1 MLAKEPSV
9 SGPDLGQLI
18 RNSDK
23 LLIGGAWVS
32 AVSGATFDVENPAT
46 GEVIAQAAAGDAADI
61 DVAVKAARRALDG
74 PWSKMTPME
83 RTRLMLKLA
92 DLLETKAEEF
102 AFLETHDVG
111 QPLWLS
117 RASAGGAP
125 DVVRYNA
132 GWVSKITG
140 ETMTPLAPGNWHAY
154 TTRQPVGVVGLIV
167 PWNSPY
173 SSTISK
179 LSGILAAGCT
189 VIIKPAEQTPLS
201 TVRLGELIQEVG
213 FPDGVVNIVNGYGE
227 KAGAALVAHPDVDK
241 ISFTGSTETGRAV
254 LRGIAGT
261 MKRVT
266 LELGGKSPVIILPDA
281 DIDKAIEASAGGI
294 FLNSGQICIAGSR
307 LFAHRSVFDR
317 VVEGV
322 AKRAQALRVGPGIEP
337 GVNMGPLVSKTQLDR
352 VSTFLDEGRKDGAQ
366 IVTGGKRIGE
376 KGYFLQPTV
385 LAETNANMSVVRDEI
400 FGPVLCAMAFD
411 DQTLEEV
418 AREANN
424 TVYGLAANIWTRD
437 ISAAHKLAKMIKAGM
452 IKINSRDFPETS
464 MPFGG
469 FKQSGFGRERGR
481 EGVESYTELK
491 SVMVAL

>member
-1 MLAKEPSV
+1 MSAQPTVASK
-9 SGPDLGQLI
+9 PDLGRLT
-18 RNSDK
+18 RNSCK
-23 LLIGGAWVS
+23 LLIGGAWVEPR
-32 AVSGATFDVENPAT
+32 SGATFDVEDPAT
-46 GEVIAQAAAGDAADI
+46 GEVIAKAAKGDAADI
-61 DVAVKAARRALDG
+61 DAAVKAARSAMDG
-74 PWSKMTPME
+74 PWTKMPPME
-83 RTRLMLKLA
+83 RMRLMLRLA
-92 DLLETKAEEF
+92 DLLENNREEF

-111 QPLWLS
+111 HPLWFS
-117 RASAGGAP
+117 RAAAAGAP

-132 GWVSKITG
+132 GWISKING
-140 ETMTPLAPGNWHAY
+140 ETMTPLAAGNWHAY
-154 TTRQPVGVVGLIV
+154 TTREPVGVVGLIV

-173 SSTISK
+173 SSTVSK

-189 VIIKPAEQTPLS
+189 VVIKPAEQTPLS
-201 TVRLGELIQEVG
+201 TVRLGELIQEAG
-213 FPDGVVNIVNGYGE
+213 FPDGVVNVVNGSGE
-227 KAGAALVAHPDVDK
+227 IAGASLVAHPDVDK

-281 DIDKAIEASAGGI
+281 DIEKAIEASAGGI
-294 FLNSGQICIAGSR
+294 FLNSGQICIACSR
-307 LFAHRSVFDR
+307 LFAHRSVYDK

-322 AKRAQALRVGPGIEP
+322 ARRAEALRVGPGSEP
-337 GVNMGPLVSKTQLDR
+337 GVNMGPLVSKSQLNR
-352 VSTFLDEGRKDGAQ
+352 VTKFLDEGRSDGAR

-385 LAETNANMSVVRDEI
+385 IAETNPEMSIVRDEI
-400 FGPVLCAMAFD
+400 FGPVLCATAFD
-411 DQTLEEV
+411 DQTIESV

-424 TVYGLAANIWTRD
+424 TIYGLAANIWTKD
-437 ISAAHKLAKMIKAGM
+437 ISAAHKLAKLLKAGM

-481 EGVESYTELK
+481 QGVESYTELK